1 MKRKSDIRIGQ
12 RAYSEVCR
20 LFPDEKLITVARQ
33 IGCDKHALYAW
44 RDGFAPSAMF
54 LARLVQL
61 GADVEWILTGKGSGT
76 HEKSV

>member
-20 LFPDEKLITVARQ
+20 LFPDKKWAYITRL
-33 IGCDKHALYAW
+33 IGCSDKIIYSW
-44 RDGFAPSAMF
+44 RDGSTPSAMF
-54 LARLVQL
+54 LARLLEL
-61 GADVEWILTGKGSGT
+61 GADIEWILTGKGSGI

>member
-20 LFPDEKLITVARQ
+20 LFPDEKWVAVARK
-33 IGCDKHALYAW
+33 IGCDKKAIFSW
-44 RDGFAPSAMF
+44 RDGCAPSPMF
-54 LARLVQL
+54 LARLLQL
-61 GADVEWILTGKGSGT
+61 GADIEWILTGKGSGT

>member
-20 LFPDEKLITVARQ
+20 LFPDKKMRYITRL
-33 IGCDKHALYAW
+33 IGCSEKAVYSW
-44 RDGFAPSAMF
+44 RDGFAPSALF
-54 LARLVQL
+54 LARLLQL